1 MHTAITVLHIL
12 VSIFLV
18 IVVLL
23 QVGKGATIGSSFGG
37 TSSQALFGSS
47 GPVTFLNK
55 ITIACA
61 VIFMLTSLYL
71 TYLSGG
77 RRVGSV
83 MGSVPSV
90 KEAPEEEKQPQ
101 GNQAGPL
108 AGAPSPAVPGKYPAT
123 RNPRMS

>member
-1 MHTAITVLHIL
+1 MHTAIIALHIL

-23 QVGKGATIGSSFGG
+23 QVGKGATIGSTFGG

-71 TYLSGG
+71 TYLAGG

-83 MGSVPSV
+83 MGSVPAV
-90 KEAPEEEKQPQ
+90 KEAPAEKNQPQ
-101 GNQAGPL
+101 GNQAAPP
-108 AGAPSPAVPGKYPAT
+108 AGEPSPAAQEK
-123 RNPRMS
+123 